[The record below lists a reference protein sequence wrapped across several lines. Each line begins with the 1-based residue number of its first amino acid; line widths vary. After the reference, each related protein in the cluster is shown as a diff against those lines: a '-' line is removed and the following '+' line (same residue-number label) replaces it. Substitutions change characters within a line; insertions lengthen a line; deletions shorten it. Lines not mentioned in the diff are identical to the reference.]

1 MNDFSILKQHHDRQR
16 ALEHEAVNERL
27 VREAQAYNRKS
38 SGATATQRVV
48 IPYRLILAWV
58 GRRLI
63 VVGARLHT
71 RYGEVRDSAVLTAA
85 LDLYRQEQQEQS
97 L

>member
-1 MNDFSILKQHHDRQR
+1 MNDFSVLHHHYHRQR
-16 ALEHEAVNERL
+16 ELEHEADHERL
-27 VREAQAYNRKS
+27 VREAQAHNRKS
-38 SGATATQRVV
+38 SRAMATQRVV

-63 VVGARLHT
+63 VVGAYLHT
-71 RYGEVRDSAVLTAA
+71 HYGEVRDSAVLTAA